1 MIPFFLLLLLLLTLP
16 GCTGDIAGLT
26 PVLAPPLNLDPKMIP
41 FFLLLLLLL
50 TLPGCTG
57 DIAGLTPAQRD
68 SLYTTAAVLSGRPQ
82 LVPVIYG
89 ARRAVTSAKQ
99 PREVTP

>member
-1 MIPFFLLLLLLLTLP
+1 M
-16 GCTGDIAGLT
+16 
-26 PVLAPPLNLDPKMIP
+26 KP

-68 SLYTTAAVLSGRPQ
+68 SLYTTAAVLSGRPD
-82 LVPVIYG
+82 LVPLIYG

-99 PREVTP
+99 PQEVKP

>member
-1 MIPFFLLLLLLLTLP
+1 MKHFSLIALLLLP
-16 GCTGDIAGLT
+16 SC
-26 PVLAPPLNLDPKMIP
+26 VQ
-41 FFLLLLLLL
+41 
-50 TLPGCTG
+50 

-68 SLYTTAAVLSGRPQ
+68 GIYSMAAVMSGRPE

-99 PREVTP
+99 PREVRP

>member
-1 MIPFFLLLLLLLTLP
+1 MTRLLLIIPLVLP
-16 GCTGDIAGLT
+16 A
-26 PVLAPPLNLDPKMIP
+26 
-41 FFLLLLLLL
+41 
-50 TLPGCTG
+50 CTG

-68 SLYTTAAVLSGRPQ
+68 GLYSTAAVLSGRPE

-99 PREVTP
+99 PREVEP

>member
-1 MIPFFLLLLLLLTLP
+1 MKLFLLLLL
-16 GCTGDIAGLT
+16 
-26 PVLAPPLNLDPKMIP
+26 
-41 FFLLLLLLL
+41 F

-68 SLYTTAAVLSGRPQ
+68 SLYTTAAVL
-82 LVPVIYG
+82 VPVIYG

-99 PREVTP
+99 PQEVKP